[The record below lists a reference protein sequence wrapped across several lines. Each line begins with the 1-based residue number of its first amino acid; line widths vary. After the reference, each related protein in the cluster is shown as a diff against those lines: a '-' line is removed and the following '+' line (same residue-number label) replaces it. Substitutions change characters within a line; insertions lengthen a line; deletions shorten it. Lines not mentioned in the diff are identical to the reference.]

1 MVEHLAFNQ
10 VVAGSNPVGPTVDRL
25 IGNRMIMDI
34 GRVCVKVRGKDAGNY
49 CVVVERINKNF
60 VLVEGKNMK
69 RRRVNIM
76 HLEPLPKILNIKKD
90 SNRESILNELKK
102 AGF

>member
-1 MVEHLAFNQ
+1 MLKMHE
-10 VVAGSNPVGPTVDRL
+10 
-25 IGNRMIMDI
+25 GNYERKGEEDKMIEV
-34 GRVCVKVRGKDAGNY
+34 GRVCVKLSGREAGKI
-49 CVVVERINKNF
+49 CVVTKKIDKTFVEVTGPRNLTG
-60 VLVEGKNMK
+60 VK
-69 RRRVNIM
+69 RRRCNIM

>member
-1 MVEHLAFNQ
+1 
-10 VVAGSNPVGPTVDRL
+10 
-25 IGNRMIMDI
+25 MIMDI